1 MIENKKIIIPTELR
15 DVKLHQMITYN
26 GLKPEMDDVSRQLEA
41 VAIFC
46 DLTMSEVKNMPF
58 DTLKYCVEKIT
69 TMLESKPTFTPR
81 FEYKGIEYGFIPN
94 FDELTTGEFIDIEN
108 YCKEPNDLWKV
119 LSVLYRP
126 ITKKGQNGRYEIM
139 AYNADLNSAFKD
151 IDANTAF
158 GAMLFFWS
166 LGIDLLNSFQKYLR
180 MVRRG
185 EVAMKYD
192 LPKSGDGLE
201 WSTDLLTEISSTLTM
216 CIQSPFKPL
225 SCGPLTKVTLR
236 RWNKKQL
243 EKNEQ

>member
-1 MIENKKIIIPTELR
+1 MIETKKIIVPTDLR
-15 DVKLHQMITYN
+15 DVKLHQMLTYN
-26 GLKPEMDDVSRQLEA
+26 GLKPDMDNTQRQLEA

-46 DLTMSEVKNMPF
+46 DLTMSEVKNIPF
-58 DTLKYCVEKIT
+58 ETLKYCVEKIT
-69 TMLESKPTFTPR
+69 AMLESKPTFTPR
-81 FEYKGIEYGFIPN
+81 FVLKGVEYGFVPN

-126 ITKKGQNGRYEIM
+126 IVKSGQNNRYEIV
-139 AYNADLNSAFKD
+139 AYNAELNPSFKE

-158 GAMLFFWS
+158 GAMLFFWT
-166 LGIDLLNSFQKYLR
+166 LGIDLLSTFQKYLR
-180 MVRRG
+180 KVRRG
-185 EVAMKYD
+185 EQTMKYD
-192 LPKSGDGLE
+192 LPKNGDGLE
-201 WSTDLLTEISSTLTM
+201 WSTDLLTEISSTLNM
-216 CIQSPFKPL
+216 FIQSPFKPL